1 MATIITNIDT
11 KTVIPTIPKDFDDDL
26 SSGALFSVFLN
37 DAKLFLSTFRS
48 SLMEDKRGSRM
59 IRNSSIV

>member
-26 SSGALFSVFLN
+26 SSGALFSVR
-37 DAKLFLSTFRS
+37 LFEVHLWCN
-48 SLMEDKRGSRM
+48 G
-59 IRNSSIV
+59 